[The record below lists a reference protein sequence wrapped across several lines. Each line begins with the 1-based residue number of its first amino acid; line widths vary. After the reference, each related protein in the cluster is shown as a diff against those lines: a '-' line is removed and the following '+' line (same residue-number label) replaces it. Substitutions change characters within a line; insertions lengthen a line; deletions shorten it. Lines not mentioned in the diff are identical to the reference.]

1 MLPAGI
7 GVTEGGL
14 AALAVA
20 VGGMDGDV
28 ALAATVLARVA
39 ILGTVVA
46 VGLMTLPMPSRLQR
60 RSRVDDRTSAQRS

>member
-14 AALAVA
+14 AGLAVA

-28 ALAATVLARVA
+28 ALAAALLARVA
-39 ILGTVVA
+39 ILGAVVA
-46 VGLMTLPMPSRLQR
+46 VGLMTLPVLSRLN
-60 RSRVDDRTSAQRS
+60 DRAPTQRS